1 MSRKNLSEFGYV
13 VAGESLLLAH
23 LLFKQGKED
32 QAMKVLAKAVRQDD
46 FEKLAQALDAVNQKA
61 VALASREK
69 ISEQASEAE
78 DGDGLAEAL
87 ASILTEEE
95 VETAD
100 EDVLDDS
107 DDDLNEAE
115 NINEEAAPDDPM
127 DSLTSRKKIGKGSK
141 AARASANL
149 RALIDAE

>member
-87 ASILTEEE
+87 ASILTEE